1 MRQKWA
7 FSVIAAAAAV
17 SIAHATPK
25 PNPQPM
31 PAWMAGAWIEVTAD
45 RWAEEYWTGPRGG
58 LMIGAGRSG
67 KGEMLQSWEATRIMA
82 TNEGSLIFW
91 ASPQGAPPVA
101 FTMASMTAN
110 EIIFAN
116 PKHDYPQRIR
126 YWREGATLNAEISM
140 MDGRKPM
147 RWRYRPMGA
156 N

>member
-7 FSVIAAAAAV
+7 LSIIAAAAAV
-17 SIAHATPK
+17 SIAHAAPK
-25 PNPQPM
+25 PNPPPM
-31 PAWMAGAWIEVTAD
+31 PGWMAGAWIETTAD

-67 KGEMLQSWEATRIMA
+67 KGDVLRSWEATRITTIA
-82 TNEGSLIFW
+82 NGGLIFW
-91 ASPQGAPPVA
+91 GSPQGAPPVA
-101 FTMASMTAN
+101 FAMVSMTAS

-116 PKHDYPQRIR
+116 AKHDYPQRIR
-126 YWREGATLNAEISM
+126 YWREGAGLNVEISLI
-140 MDGRKPM
+140 DGSKPM